1 MSKSSTHTHTDIQT
15 HLPRT
20 KWNFWGEKKQ
30 IVISV
35 VKVLDI
41 KVKALKLYT
50 L

>member
-1 MSKSSTHTHTDIQT
+1 MSKSSTHTHTQT

-20 KWNFWGEKKQ
+20 KWNFWGGKKQ